1 MPLYY
6 KRFAEICPSPSVRL
20 WGSGVYGVSSADG
33 RYTRRDAGVRS
44 SFQSTTHHGV
54 ASETRPTK
62 D

>member
-20 WGSGVYGVSSADG
+20 WGSGVYGVSSTDG
-33 RYTRRDAGVRS
+33 RCTRRDTGVSVQRNPA
-44 SFQSTTHHGV
+44 THHGV
-54 ASETRPTK
+54 ASETYPTK